1 MFVGPACWKLAP
13 TGFSEW
19 DVGYTSHAWNCS
31 LHLTISYND
40 LEDGLVPF
48 LSHGS
53 ILEGLPVC
61 KERVV
66 VKSVDV
72 SDVLSRV
79 FKDTQS
85 HVDR

>member
-1 MFVGPACWKLAP
+1 M
-13 TGFSEW
+13 
-19 DVGYTSHAWNCS
+19 WNCS

-48 LSHGS
+48 LSHGN
-53 ILEGLPVC
+53 ILEGLSVC
-61 KERVV
+61 KEIVV

-72 SDVLSRV
+72 STCSLECV

>member
-1 MFVGPACWKLAP
+1 M
-13 TGFSEW
+13 
-19 DVGYTSHAWNCS
+19 WNCS

-79 FKDTQS
+79 CI
-85 HVDR
+85 